1 VLDDAM
7 SAPPPASRILS
18 FPPLILALVAIF
30 MGSALDGFIKHLGA
44 GYAAAVV
51 ACWRYCFGTVFSG
64 TVLIAMKRKLPDGRT
79 LRGHAIRAV
88 ASTISA
94 VLFFHSLVIL
104 PIAEATVL
112 MFCAP
117 LVVAPLARLLLN
129 EKLKHMAVLAI
140 VVGFIGVVVT
150 VQGEPLSSDNS
161 RRLEGVLSGVGG
173 AVLYALS
180 IVLLRQLAQK
190 NDAIVTAFLGNAFPA
205 LYLLVPA
212 LIIGPLPALSDIPA
226 FAATGLFGFLLWFLL
241 TIAYSRAP
249 AQRLTP
255 TEYTAL
261 IWSALIGYLFFD
273 ESPRWQVY
281 AGAVIICAAVALA
294 AWNDR
299 RAKLAPPTP

>member
-1 VLDDAM
+1 M
-7 SAPPPASRILS
+7 SAPLPASRILPL
-18 FPPLILALVAIF
+18 PPVILALAAVL
-30 MGSALDGFIKHLGA
+30 MGSVLDGFIKHLGA

-51 ACWRYCFGTVFSG
+51 ACWRYCFGAVFSG
-64 TVLIAMKRKLPDGRT
+64 AVLVSLKRRLPDGKT
-79 LRGHAIRAV
+79 LRGHAVRAV

-117 LVVAPLARLLLN
+117 LIVAPLARFLLK
-129 EKLKHMAVLAI
+129 EKLKRAAVAAI
-140 VVGFIGVVVT
+140 LIGFVGVIVT
-150 VQGEPLSSDNS
+150 VQGEPLSGDNS

-173 AVLYALS
+173 AVTYALS

-205 LYLLVPA
+205 LYLIVPA
-212 LIIGPLPALSDIPA
+212 LLIGPLPALNDVPA

-241 TIAYSRAP
+241 TVAYSRAP
-249 AQRLTP
+249 AQQLTP

-294 AWNDR
+294 AWNDQ
-299 RAKLAPPTP
+299 RAKFAPPTP